1 MTERVQKT
9 FPYDAVIA
17 DSNRKLFLCEKGKI
31 RALPTVG
38 CAFSVFARRDGTI
51 LYSSICDGTT
61 SGLVLCDRTGNTL
74 ARCRTENEVFGVHE
88 LPQGGYLVGELSG
101 KCVTRLDASLQ
112 VVSRF
117 FVKYN
122 GENLHEVMRGVYP
135 ARDGNVFVVQPG
147 DRMIRKY
154 DYSGTVLA
162 EIPTGP
168 DTFGMEEKENGNL
181 IYTQH
186 TALCEIDSAGRELW
200 RVDAADILP
209 AGLCWAL
216 NFRTLP
222 SGHILLVNWLGHG
235 CEGQGFPVIELDEN
249 HALYALYPICE
260 DAVNIADLDLLP
272 RF

>member
-1 MTERVQKT
+1 MTERVQKI

-17 DSNRKLFLCEKGKI
+17 DSGRNLFLCENGKI

-61 SGLVLCDRTGNTL
+61 SGLVLCDRAGNTL
-74 ARCRTENEVFGVHE
+74 ARYRTENEVFGVHE

-117 FVKYN
+117 PVKYS

-200 RVDAADILP
+200 RVDSADILP